1 MPINK
6 GLGGFCFLKSVK
18 DEIIA
23 RKKWKTKKL
32 FFKKLKKGKF
42 KKTEN
47 FSKQILYNWYTN
59 FENLLKNLYKIYQ
72 ISHLQA

>member
-23 RKKWKTKKL
+23 Y
-32 FFKKLKKGKF
+32 FFCF
-42 KKTEN
+42 ANMNVIAYFQEIAN
-47 FSKQILYNWYTN
+47 F
-59 FENLLKNLYKIYQ
+59 
-72 ISHLQA
+72 

>member
-1 MPINK
+1 MYFTSYSEI
-6 GLGGFCFLKSVK
+6 
-18 DEIIA
+18 IIA

-47 FSKQILYNWYTN
+47 FNKQILYNWYTN